1 MPQLFE
7 SDSFIWFTSNKMT
20 SLKILNWVKTSFLA
34 DLLNLLHIKAFKME
48 LPFFFVEILK
58 FRV

>member
-1 MPQLFE
+1 
-7 SDSFIWFTSNKMT
+7 MT
-20 SLKILNWVKTSFLA
+20 SLKILNWVEMLFLA
-34 DLLNLLHIKAFKME
+34 DLLNLLRIKAFKME

>member
-1 MPQLFE
+1 M
-7 SDSFIWFTSNKMT
+7 I
-20 SLKILNWVKTSFLA
+20 SLNILNWVKTRFLA
-34 DLLNLLHIKAFKME
+34 DLLNLLYIKAFKME